1 MQLNGI
7 PPRAT
12 TAKQALNRL
21 HHEVV
26 YAVEE
31 GELAGNLTELAEA
44 LAIAVQIGRLIDKAL
59 PAGHP
64 ERIRFEATLNFMQG
78 LHEQPR

>member
-1 MQLNGI
+1 MKLIGI

-12 TAKQALNRL
+12 QAQQALNRL
-21 HHEVV
+21 HHEVM
-26 YAVEE
+26 YAVEG

-59 PAGHP
+59 PEGHP
-64 ERIRFEATLNFMQG
+64 ERIQFENALNFMQG
-78 LHEQPR
+78 LHEYPR